1 MTDKSEKQ
9 QLTDRVVALV
19 EAAKKAGADASDAVV
34 VRGYSKSVSVRLGKV
49 ENTEA
54 SESDDMSLRV
64 FVGKRVAS
72 VSAPANADP
81 MPLAER
87 AVSMA
92 KASPEDPYQGLAERG
107 RLARS
112 IADLDAIMDDFSSG
126 QRGSLRLACTSSA
139 LTGRLPELLA
149 KFAGK
154 YPGIEIAISEMG
166 AAKALLSLDE
176 GQADIAIVSDN
187 YDFSRF
193 EIRPFEDERVW
204 VLVPPEHELAASIEP
219 RRSVNFDAVIPHA
232 IVGIHHAGSLDR
244 LLSEAA
250 EKLGHPL
257 NEALRV
263 ESFPALVRMV
273 EAGFGI
279 GFLRSTSLHLLAG
292 TDLVCA
298 PLAEPWA
305 MRKLLVARRKSSPL
319 SAAMKSFVSLAAET
333 YLPSA

>member
-1 MTDKSEKQ
+1 MAPFDSVTARLILLLAETGSIGRAAEREGIASSAVSRRVSDLEARLGVVLFDRSAHGVK
-9 QLTDRVVALV
+9 LT
-19 EAAKKAGADASDAVV
+19 KAG
-34 VRGYSKSVSVRLGKV
+34 
-49 ENTEA
+49 EA
-54 SESDDMSLRV
+54 Y
-64 FVGKRVAS
+64 
-72 VSAPANADP
+72 
-81 MPLAER
+81 AEGCR
-87 AVSMA
+87 TV
-92 KASPEDPYQGLAERG
+92 L
-107 RLARS
+107 RS
-112 IADLDAIMDDFSSG
+112 IADLDAIMDDFG
-126 QRGSLRLACTSSA
+126 TGHRGSLRLACTSSA

-149 KFAGK
+149 KFAARF
-154 YPGIEIAISEMG
+154 PGIEIAIAEMG
-166 AAKALLSLDE
+166 AAKALLALDE

-193 EIRPFEDERVW
+193 DIRPFEDERVW
-204 VLVPPEHELAASIEP
+204 VLVPPEHELASQIEP
-219 RRSVNFDAVIPHA
+219 RKSVPFSTVLPHA

-250 EKLGHPL
+250 EKQGRKLT
-257 NEALRV
+257 EALRV

-305 MRKLLVARRKSSPL
+305 MRQLLVARRKSSPL
-319 SAAMKSFVSLAAET
+319 SAAMKSFVALCAET

>member
-1 MTDKSEKQ
+1 MSDLEGRLGVVLFDRSAHGVK
-9 QLTDRVVALV
+9 LT
-19 EAAKKAGADASDAVV
+19 KAG
-34 VRGYSKSVSVRLGKV
+34 
-49 ENTEA
+49 EA
-54 SESDDMSLRV
+54 Y
-64 FVGKRVAS
+64 
-72 VSAPANADP
+72 
-81 MPLAER
+81 AEGCR
-87 AVSMA
+87 TV
-92 KASPEDPYQGLAERG
+92 L
-107 RLARS
+107 RS

-219 RRSVNFDAVIPHA
+219 RKSVNFDAVIPHA

-250 EKLGHPL
+250 EKLGRPL
-257 NEALRV
+257 TEALRV

-333 YLPSA
+333 YLPSV

>member
-1 MTDKSEKQ
+1 MAPFDSVTARLILLLAETGSIGRAAEREGIASSAVSRRVSDLEGRLGVVLFDRSAQGVK
-9 QLTDRVVALV
+9 LT
-19 EAAKKAGADASDAVV
+19 KAG
-34 VRGYSKSVSVRLGKV
+34 
-49 ENTEA
+49 EA
-54 SESDDMSLRV
+54 Y
-64 FVGKRVAS
+64 
-72 VSAPANADP
+72 
-81 MPLAER
+81 AEGCR
-87 AVSMA
+87 TV
-92 KASPEDPYQGLAERG
+92 L
-107 RLARS
+107 RS
-112 IADLDAIMDDFSSG
+112 IADLDAIMADFGSG

-149 KFAGK
+149 KFADK
-154 YPGIEIAISEMG
+154 HRGISLSISEMG
-166 AAKALLSLDE
+166 AAKALLALDE

-193 EIRPFEDERVW
+193 DIRPFEDERVW
-204 VLVPPEHELAASIEP
+204 VLAPPDHPLAGSIEP
-219 RRSVNFDAVIPHA
+219 RRALSFEAVLPHA

-244 LLSEAA
+244 LLAEAA
-250 EKLGHPL
+250 AKSGGRLSEV
-257 NEALRV
+257 LRV

-305 MRKLLVARRKSSPL
+305 MRKLLVARRKSSPQ
-319 SAAMKSFVSLAAET
+319 SAAMRSFVALAGET

>member
-1 MTDKSEKQ
+1 MAPFDSVTARLILLLAETGSIGRAAEREGIASSAVSRRVSDLEGRLGVVLFDRSAHGVK
-9 QLTDRVVALV
+9 LT
-19 EAAKKAGADASDAVV
+19 KAG
-34 VRGYSKSVSVRLGKV
+34 
-49 ENTEA
+49 EA
-54 SESDDMSLRV
+54 Y
-64 FVGKRVAS
+64 
-72 VSAPANADP
+72 
-81 MPLAER
+81 AEGCR
-87 AVSMA
+87 TV
-92 KASPEDPYQGLAERG
+92 L
-107 RLARS
+107 RS